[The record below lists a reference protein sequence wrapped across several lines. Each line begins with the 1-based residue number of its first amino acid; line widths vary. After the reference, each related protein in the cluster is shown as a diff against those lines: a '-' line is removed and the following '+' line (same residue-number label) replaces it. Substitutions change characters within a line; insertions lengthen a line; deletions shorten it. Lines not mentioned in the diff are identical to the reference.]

1 MRMGDSFPRIPWCP
15 AKARC
20 KLNLRNNADN
30 IVAFG
35 AKDGMLDFECIDAYY
50 KISTILANSED
61 YFWRRFLANRR
72 DKKWAD
78 GVKFLQRFRHV
89 GFF

>member
-1 MRMGDSFPRIPWCP
+1 
-15 AKARC
+15 
-20 KLNLRNNADN
+20 
-30 IVAFG
+30 
-35 AKDGMLDFECIDAYY
+35 MLGFECIDAYY
-50 KISTILANSED
+50 KINAILANSED

-89 GFF
+89 GFFFRYLTQATFGLHQEIGVFNLRATK